1 MIGQF
6 FGFILHIDKSLDV
19 VIKNYGTLVYLF
31 FFLVVFCET
40 GLVII
45 PFLPGDSLVFAAS
58 AFAARLSSP
67 LNIWLVF
74 LIFSTAAFAARLSSP
89 LNIWLVFLIFSTA
102 AIIGDTVNYQIGYFF
117 GEKLFSNS
125 NSKLFKRAY
134 LDKTHN
140 FYDKHGSVTI
150 IIARFMPIIRTFA
163 PFVAGIGKMNY
174 FKFLAYNVVGGIGW
188 VAVFCISGYFFGNI
202 PFIQAHFTEVVYF
215 IIFVSLLPAI
225 IAFIKSIVGNRK
237 VA

>member
-58 AFAARLSSP
+58 
-67 LNIWLVF
+67 
-74 LIFSTAAFAARLSSP
+74 AFAARLSSP